1 MDQINL
7 LKNMVELNDKSRPR
21 KEEDKENTF
30 ESVNAFYEG
39 RELTFNAF
47 TSRIFPIKAKQGKG
61 LKILT

>member
-47 TSRIFPIKAKQGKG
+47 TSRIFPIKAK
-61 LKILT
+61 